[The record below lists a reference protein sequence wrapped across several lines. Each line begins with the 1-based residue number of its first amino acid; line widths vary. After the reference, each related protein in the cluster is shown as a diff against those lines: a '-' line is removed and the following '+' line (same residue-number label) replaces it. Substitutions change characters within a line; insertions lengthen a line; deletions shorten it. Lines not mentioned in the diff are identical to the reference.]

1 MNRILKNYP
10 RLHDWANIGPVQRA
24 ELEAFL
30 LDFLNLGSGITCD
43 GKFVKAGDKVW
54 VLSSL
59 DMPTQTTVRPL
70 EHQTNYYL
78 FGQVPVKHSWSSRTA
93 AINYLRE
100 KRNEVSRN
108 TH

>member
-30 LDFLNLGSGITCD
+30 CDFLNLGSGITAD
-43 GKFVKAGDKVW
+43 GKFVKGGDRVW

-59 DMPTQTTVRPL
+59 NMPTETTVQPL
-70 EHQTNYYL
+70 EHITSYEL
-78 FGQVPVKHSWSSRTA
+78 FGPVPVKHSFSSKTA
-93 AINYLRE
+93 AINYLKHR
-100 KRNEVSRN
+100 K
-108 TH
+108 